1 MARSYLERSDL
12 VPQLAEIFR
21 RYGYEGASIGVIA
34 QETGAGRSSL
44 YHFFPGGKEEMADA
58 VLAQISDWFE
68 VHIFAPLRE
77 RPAPQALAEMAA
89 AVETYFRSGQ
99 RICLVGAFALDDV
112 RSRFSGR
119 IESYFARWGAALA
132 ECLQRG
138 GVARTRGPAGSHQHS
153 GGDSGRHRPDPRFG
167 QCRGV
172 PECSCNGAGAG
183 RAGRNRRNRGMN
195 RGLRGDP
202 AERSSPMSGAGLAG
216 ADQRVRR
223 SRARRRMSAWLLAPV
238 FW

>member
-21 RYGYEGASIGVIA
+21 RHGYEGASIGVIA

-68 VHIFAPLRE
+68 LHIFAPLRE

-132 ECLQRG
+132 ECLQRAGWPEPEARQEAISILAAIQG
-138 GVARTRGPAGSHQHS
+138 GIVLTRASGNAEAFRSALATALAR
-153 GGDSGRHRPDPRFG
+153 
-167 QCRGV
+167 
-172 PECSCNGAGAG
+172 AG
-183 RAGRNRRNRGMN
+183 RAGTDATG
-195 RGLRGDP
+195 
-202 AERSSPMSGAGLAG
+202 E
-216 ADQRVRR
+216 
-223 SRARRRMSAWLLAPV
+223 
-238 FW
+238 